1 MNKRCVVCG
10 CNEYEYEVILNL
22 DCGGF
27 DNSPLYETATVVSCD
42 RCGHIYNL
50 LTDHQIYGLFN
61 YYSNE
66 YSQAN
71 IESPNKNGDTPG
83 SLSKDSMTR
92 YENLYQVVEKDI
104 KKDSF
109 VLDVGC
115 ALGGL
120 LNSLSPHCDN
130 LFGVDCTKNFV
141 DISKE
146 RLKNAD
152 IRLAGA
158 ESLPFQ
164 DNSFDIVFADQVV
177 EHLIDPNIFFKEANR
192 VLKENG
198 TLCISV
204 PNAIHYGDTSFFD
217 FYFFLMREHVHHFS
231 PQSLESIAN
240 KSGFVVEY
248 EITTFPNLISNA
260 GKLPNLTMKFRKSNI
275 VQKDYIENK
284 ILVPTIKEYI
294 QDSYFSLIKFNVIF
308 EKILESGEPINVYGI
323 GREFHYLWE
332 NTLLN
337 KCNVTLY
344 DDTPI
349 KQKMT
354 VDGNPVLP
362 SSFLNLN
369 AKSTMITSFAHIESM
384 TQKLRNLGFQG
395 EIL

>member
-1 MNKRCVVCG
+1 MGNGCVVCG
-10 CNEYEYEVILNL
+10 CNEYETLLNL
-22 DCGGF
+22 NCGGF
-27 DNSPLYETATVVSCD
+27 DNSPLYETATVASCD
-42 RCGHIYNL
+42 KCGHIYNL
-50 LTDHQIYGLFN
+50 LSDSQIGGLFD

-71 IESPNKNGDTPG
+71 IGSPNKNGDTPG
-83 SLSKDSMTR
+83 SLSKDSMAR
-92 YENLYQVVEKDI
+92 YENLCRVVEKDI

-115 ALGGL
+115 AVGGL

-130 LFGVDCTKNFV
+130 LFGVDCTQNFV
-141 DISKE
+141 DIAKE
-146 RLKNAD
+146 RLKNVD
-152 IRLAGA
+152 IRLVSA
-158 ESLPFQ
+158 ESLPFK
-164 DNSFDIVFADQVV
+164 DNFFDIVFADQVV
-177 EHLIDPNIFFKEANR
+177 EHLIDSNIFFKEANR
-192 VLKENG
+192 VLKEDG
-198 TLCISV
+198 TLCVSV
-204 PNAIHYGDTSFFD
+204 PNAMYYGDTSFFD

-240 KSGFVVEY
+240 KSGFIVEY
-248 EITTFPNLISNA
+248 EITTYPNLISNV

-275 VQKDYIENK
+275 IPKGYIDNK
-284 ILVPTIKEYI
+284 VLLPTTKEYI
-294 QDSYFSLIKFNVIF
+294 QGSYEKLRKRQEYIF
-308 EKILESGEPINVYGI
+308 KILESGEPINVYGI
-323 GREFHYLWE
+323 GREFHYLWK

-354 VDGNPVLP
+354 VDGNPVL
-362 SSFLNLN
+362 SSNCLNLN
-369 AKSTMITSFAHIESM
+369 AKSTMITSFAHIEPM